1 MKKWTI
7 LASLLICLLCSCGT
21 MEHNGTVGSKVAVES
36 KVTMEKES
44 KLDSSENEEEEAA
57 GTPTASEDEKKEEGE
72 NTSAIDIFKD
82 SIKYKG
88 KEIKIKTEKDYWYI
102 WDCDLVNEK
111 QVAIDLRAGKELHIL
126 LVYDLDKEEYIVE
139 KEGMDFIWYGGDI
152 TTLVYT
158 YRDSFWGGYFDICD
172 YNDKV
177 LYSTEKGI
185 TILDFELVS
194 KGKIKIRECTDEEVR
209 LGIYADDDKVGEY
222 KEITY

>member
-1 MKKWTI
+1 MKKWAI
-7 LASLLICLLCSCGT
+7 LASLLICLLCACGT
-21 MEHNGTVGSKVAVES
+21 MEHNGTAGSKVAVEPE
-36 KVTMEKES
+36 VTLEKES
-44 KLDSSENEEEEAA
+44 KPDPSENEEEVSI
-57 GTPTASEDEKKEEGE
+57 PTASEEEEKEEGE

-102 WDCDLVNEK
+102 WDSELVNEK
-111 QVAIDLRAGKELHIL
+111 QVAIYLREAKELKIL

-139 KEGMDFIWYGGDI
+139 KEGMDFTWYGEDI

-158 YRDSFWGGYFDICD
+158 NASKLLNGYYEVCD

-177 LYSTEKGI
+177 LYSSKKGI
-185 TILDFELVS
+185 RILDFDMVS
-194 KGKIKIRECTDEEVR
+194 KGKIKIRECTDEEFR